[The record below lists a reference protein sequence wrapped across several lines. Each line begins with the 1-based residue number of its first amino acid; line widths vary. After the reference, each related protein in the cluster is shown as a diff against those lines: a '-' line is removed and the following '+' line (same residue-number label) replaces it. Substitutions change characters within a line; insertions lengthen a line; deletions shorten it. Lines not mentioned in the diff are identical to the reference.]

1 MADTHHE
8 ERRTPDA
15 SYIHNPDVAH
25 EISDVNVGAIAKF
38 IVMLTVSTVLF
49 AGLTAALFWYFSG
62 RESRQERETSPPS
75 PFARQGEIR
84 LSQDAPRLQGAPTH
98 TLGGES
104 LELREPQAEM
114 RVLRR
119 IWDEQLS
126 SSGVDPQTGANRIP
140 IGEAKRIVVQ
150 TGLPARAGSEGQ
162 QPRGYEEIPTQQSSG
177 RVVERRTQ

>member
-1 MADTHHE
+1 MADKHHE

-25 EISDVNVGAIAKF
+25 EISDVNVEAIAKF
-38 IVMLTVSTVLF
+38 IVVLVVSTVLF
-49 AGLTAALFWYFSG
+49 VGVTAALFWYFSG
-62 RESRQERETSPPS
+62 RERREEQTTSPPS
-75 PFARQGEIR
+75 PLVRRGQIR
-84 LSQDAPRLQGAPTH
+84 LPQDAPRLQGAPTH

-119 IWDEQLS
+119 IWDEQLNS
-126 SSGVDPQTGANRIP
+126 RGVDERTGANRIP
-140 IGEAKRIVVQ
+140 IEEAKRIIAQ

-162 QPRGYEEIPTQQSSG
+162 PPRIYEEIPTQQSSG